1 MFMDTSTTLM
11 AQFQKST
18 SRPIAGTC
26 VATAFTNPLQQA
38 KMSDVCTLQGSAVE
52 LKNDTLS
59 PSGNNGM
66 GLAGNV
72 LTATKAT
79 TKING
84 FVVDC
89 ASTMSC
95 DTNDFPRLCKN
106 QVGYVAL
113 IGSGAKVY
121 LPADASLQGV
131 GVDTELKWDATN
143 NCLSTTT
150 GVALTGVKIVSQVVN
165 GVAGRMKTVSVTPPA
180 GGGTG
185 TGTGT
190 ATTMELNVSE
200 SYETLVVKVR
210 L

>member
-1 MFMDTSTTLM
+1 MFMDTSTTLTG
-11 AQFQKST
+11 QFQRNT

-38 KMSDVCTLQGSAVE
+38 KNGEECLLQGWAVE
-52 LKNDTLS
+52 LTNDSLS

-72 LTATKAT
+72 LTAKKAT
-79 TKING
+79 STING
-84 FVVDC
+84 FIVDC

-113 IGSGAKVY
+113 IGSGAKIY

-131 GVDTELKWDATN
+131 GVDTALKWDAAN

-150 GVALTGVKIVSQVVN
+150 GVALTGVSIVSQVVN

-180 GGGTG
+180 GSGS
-185 TGTGT
+185 GTGT
-190 ATTMELNVSE
+190 ATTMALNVSE

>member
-1 MFMDTSTTLM
+1 MFMDTSTTLTG
-11 AQFQKST
+11 QFQRNT

-38 KMSDVCTLQGSAVE
+38 KNGEECLLQGWAVE
-52 LKNDTLS
+52 LTNDSLN

-72 LTATKAT
+72 LTAKKAT
-79 TKING
+79 STING
-84 FVVDC
+84 FIVDC
-89 ASTMSC
+89 PSTMSC
-95 DTNDFPRLCKN
+95 DANDFPRLCKN

-113 IGSGAKVY
+113 LGSGAKIY

-131 GVDTELKWDATN
+131 GVDTALKWDATN
-143 NCLSTTT
+143 NCVSAT
-150 GVALTGVKIVSQVVN
+150 GIDLPNVALVSQVVN
-165 GVAGRMKTVSVTPPA
+165 GVAGRAKA
-180 GGGTG
+180 D
-185 TGTGT
+185 
-190 ATTMELNVSE
+190 ATNVSE

>member
-1 MFMDTSTTLM
+1 MFMDTSTTLTG
-11 AQFQKST
+11 QFQRNT

-38 KMSDVCTLQGSAVE
+38 KTGEECLLQGTAVV
-52 LKNDTLS
+52 LTNDSLS

-79 TKING
+79 TTING
-84 FVVDC
+84 FIVDC

-95 DTNDFPRLCKN
+95 DTNDFPRLCRN

-113 IGSGAKVY
+113 IGSGAKIY

-131 GVDTELKWDATN
+131 GVDTALKWDATN
-143 NCLSTTT
+143 NCVSTTGIDLPNVT
-150 GVALTGVKIVSQVVN
+150 LVSQVVN
-165 GVAGRMKTVSVTPPA
+165 GIAGRAKA
-180 GGGTG
+180 G
-185 TGTGT
+185 
-190 ATTMELNVSE
+190 ATNVSE